1 MQVTINLTTVLV
13 TLIICVTIYA
23 ICRIGQK
30 GEKKK
35 QQKGNMQV
43 MTIEEHRETHR
54 GVKK

>member
-35 QQKGNMQV
+35 QQKSNMQV
-43 MTIEEHRETHR
+43 MTIKEHQEAHR
-54 GVKK
+54 GVQK